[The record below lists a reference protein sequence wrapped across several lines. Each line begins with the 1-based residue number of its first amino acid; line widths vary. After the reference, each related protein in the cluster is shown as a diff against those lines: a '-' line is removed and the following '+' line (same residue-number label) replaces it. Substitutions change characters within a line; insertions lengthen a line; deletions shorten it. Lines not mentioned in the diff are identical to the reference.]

1 MENLTISAHQDKKKA
16 ETEQEQAE
24 TLQLTN
30 RKKLNKFSKHAMLP
44 TPQCSVRQER
54 KIVNDWA
61 ECFN

>member
-30 RKKLNKFSKHAMLP
+30 RKKLNKFSKHATFATNTTVQHTSTKEHSQRLG
-44 TPQCSVRQER
+44 
-54 KIVNDWA
+54 
-61 ECFN
+61 